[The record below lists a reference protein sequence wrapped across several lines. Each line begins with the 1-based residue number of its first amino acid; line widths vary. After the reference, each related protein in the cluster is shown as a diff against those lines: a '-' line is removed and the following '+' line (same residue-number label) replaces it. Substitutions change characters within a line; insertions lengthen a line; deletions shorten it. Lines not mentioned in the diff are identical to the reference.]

1 MHTCEELDRRLRCV
15 LGALRVLGRST
26 NSRERKCHCSS
37 AFPGVPSFQ
46 KRGRPFGAY
55 TRLHNKHTKKCRVFA
70 GHAALQLDD
79 DTVAEGDATRSAI
92 IDLALRI
99 EVPIQLFED
108 MTQERLGAT
117 SKTLIEQAV
126 AVEND
131 RAAALAGLKQKAR
144 DSVIVVVAE
153 VLNVFHQ
160 TLKLAEDE

>member
-1 MHTCEELDRRLRCV
+1 MRCV
-15 LGALRVLGRST
+15 LGAHRVLGSST

-46 KRGRPFGAY
+46 KRGRPIGAY

-70 GHAALQLDD
+70 GHAALQLDY

-108 MTQERLGAT
+108 MTQERLGAS

-126 AVEND
+126 AAENG
-131 RAAALAGLKQKAR
+131 RAAAVAVLKQKAR
-144 DSVIVVVAE
+144 DSAISVVAE
-153 VLNVFHQ
+153 VLNLIPKTPRF
-160 TLKLAEDE
+160 AEDK